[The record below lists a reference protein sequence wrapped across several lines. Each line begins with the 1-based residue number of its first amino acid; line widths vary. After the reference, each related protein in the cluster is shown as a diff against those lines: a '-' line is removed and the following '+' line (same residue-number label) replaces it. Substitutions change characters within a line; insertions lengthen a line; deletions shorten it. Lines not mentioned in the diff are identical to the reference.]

1 MVMIDVLLEAV
12 PERGLSAKTFRGG
25 EYGVWEGLV
34 CETAL
39 VECVAQTTA
48 AFLGFHRLPAADR
61 ERTGLLVAVSA
72 FVFARRPRVGEP
84 LLIEARLDAS
94 FEEMLLVK
102 GVVFAGSVEG
112 ERVAEG
118 ELKVYFKNGK
128 I

>member
-1 MVMIDVLLEAV
+1 MIMIDVLLEAT
-12 PERGLSAKTFRGG
+12 PERGLSAKTFKDE
-25 EYGVWEGLV
+25 EYGVWEGRV

-48 AFLGFHRLPAADR
+48 AFLGFHRPLSADR
-61 ERTGLLVAVSA
+61 QERGLLVAVSA
-72 FVFARRPRVGEP
+72 FFFARRPRVGEP

-94 FEEMLLVK
+94 FEKMLLIK
-102 GVVFAGSVEG
+102 GVVFAGGVEG

-118 ELKVYFKNGK
+118 ELKVYLKNGE